1 MLEILLLTMSDSV
14 KPVFAVP
21 EDFQIDLEKASRL
34 KVDLKAAG
42 VEYLLS
48 SYVDIHGI
56 PKAKVNPIDCLEKMA
71 GGSELFTVGAMEGMG
86 LVGPQE
92 DECAAVPDL
101 DTATVCPWD
110 KRFAYFFGDLYYHGA
125 PYAND
130 SRQILKRQI
139 ERAASLGLKFNL
151 GVEPEF
157 YVLREDEKTGRWK
170 PLATH
175 RYRGTCPAYD
185 VNQTMESMD
194 FLEPMSKYMDELG
207 WGLFSFDQ
215 EGGHGQYEFDFNYA
229 DALTMADRLIFLRL
243 MAKRV
248 AESIGAIATF
258 MPKPFAADFRS
269 GCHYNMSLASLETGG
284 NLFAPE
290 PGSNSYAERF
300 GIPLSK
306 MAFHFVAGILRH
318 APAITAVSSPTFNSY
333 QGFIAQG
340 DMPDVS
346 WAPVLVAFGKNNRS
360 AMMRLPLNRYCVENR
375 APDMANNPYLTAALH
390 LAAGLD
396 GIEEQLDPGEPVNDN
411 IYSQSRSSLSA
422 SGIRF
427 LPPTLCHALDAL
439 EADPFADKVLGE
451 MKGIFLKQKRA
462 EWEKAFFT
470 IHDQQLRDFLTHL

>member
-1 MLEILLLTMSDSV
+1 MSDSL

-21 EDFQIDLEKASRL
+21 ESFQVDYEKAAQL
-34 KVDLKAAG
+34 KADLKAAG
-42 VEYLLS
+42 VQYLLS

-71 GGSELFTVGAMEGMG
+71 EGSELFTVGAMEGMG

-101 DTATVCPWD
+101 DTATICPWD

-139 ERAASLGLKFNL
+139 ERAASMGLKFNL

-229 DALTMADRLIFLRL
+229 DALTTADRLTFLRL

-258 MPKPFAADFRS
+258 MPKPFATDFRS
-269 GCHYNMSLASLETGG
+269 GCHYNMSLADLETGA

-290 PGSNSYAERF
+290 PGSNPYAERF

-411 IYSQSRSSLSA
+411 IYSQSRGNLA
-422 SGIRF
+422 TSGIQF

-439 EADPFADKVLGE
+439 EADPFAETVLGE
-451 MKGIFLKQKRA
+451 MKGIFLKHKRA
-462 EWEKAFFT
+462 EWEKAFYT

>member
-1 MLEILLLTMSDSV
+1 MSDSH

-21 EDFQIDLEKASRL
+21 ENFQVDYEKAAQL
-34 KVDLKAAG
+34 KADLKAAG
-42 VEYLLS
+42 VQYLLS

-71 GGSELFTVGAMEGMG
+71 EGSELFTVGAMEGMG

-101 DTATVCPWD
+101 DTATICPWD

-139 ERAASLGLKFNL
+139 DRAASMGLKFNL

-185 VNQTMESMD
+185 VNQTMESME

-229 DALTMADRLIFLRL
+229 DALTTADRLTFLRL

-258 MPKPFAADFRS
+258 MPKPFATDFRS
-269 GCHYNMSLASLETGG
+269 GCHYNMSLANLETGA
-284 NLFAPE
+284 NLFAPK
-290 PGSNSYAERF
+290 PGSNPYAERF

-306 MAFHFVAGILRH
+306 MAFQFVAGILRH

-411 IYSQSRSSLSA
+411 IYSQSRGSLA
-422 SGIRF
+422 TSGIQF

-439 EADPFADKVLGE
+439 EADPFAEKVLGE
-451 MKGIFLKQKRA
+451 MKGIFLKHKRG
-462 EWEKAFFT
+462 EWEKAFYT

>member
-1 MLEILLLTMSDSV
+1 MLRSV
-14 KPVFAVP
+14 TVEHRAVGK
-21 EDFQIDLEKASRL
+21 EHLGALEL
-34 KVDLKAAG
+34 IG
-42 VEYLLS
+42 
-48 SYVDIHGI
+48 
-56 PKAKVNPIDCLEKMA
+56 
-71 GGSELFTVGAMEGMG
+71 
-86 LVGPQE
+86 
-92 DECAAVPDL
+92 
-101 DTATVCPWD
+101 
-110 KRFAYFFGDLYYHGA
+110 
-125 PYAND
+125 
-130 SRQILKRQI
+130 LKRQI
-139 ERAASLGLKFNL
+139 ERAASMGLKFNL
-151 GVEPEF
+151 CVEPEF

-185 VNQTMESMD
+185 VNQTMESME
-194 FLEPMSKYMDELG
+194 FLEPISNYMDELG

-229 DALTMADRLIFLRL
+229 DALTTADRLTFLRL

-258 MPKPFAADFRS
+258 MPKPFATDFRS
-269 GCHYNMSLASLETGG
+269 GCHYNMSLASLETGA

-290 PGSNSYAERF
+290 PGSNPYAERF

-411 IYSQSRSSLSA
+411 IYSQSRGSLATSW
-422 SGIRF
+422 IQF

-439 EADPFADKVLGE
+439 EADPFAEKVLGE
-451 MKGIFLKQKRA
+451 MKGIFLKHKRG
-462 EWEKAFFT
+462 EWEKAFYT

>member
-1 MLEILLLTMSDSV
+1 MSESL

-21 EDFQIDLEKASRL
+21 EDFQVDGEKAARL
-34 KVDLKAAG
+34 KADLKTSG
-42 VEYLLS
+42 VQYLLS

-56 PKAKVNPIDCLEKMA
+56 PKAKVNPVEYLEKMA

-101 DTATVCPWD
+101 DTAIVCPWD

-194 FLEPMSKYMDELG
+194 FLEPMSKCMDELG

-229 DALTMADRLIFLRL
+229 DALTTADRLTFLRL

-258 MPKPFAADFRS
+258 MPKPFATDFRS
-269 GCHYNMSLASLETGG
+269 GCHYNMSLASLETGE

-290 PGSNSYAERF
+290 PGSNPYAGRF

-306 MAFHFVAGILRH
+306 IAFHFVAGILRH

-411 IYSQSRSSLSA
+411 IYSQSRSSLA
-422 SGIRF
+422 GSGIQF

-439 EADPFADKVLGE
+439 EADPFAERVLGE
-451 MKGIFLKQKRA
+451 MKGIFLKHKRG
-462 EWEKAFFT
+462 EWEKAFYT

>member
-1 MLEILLLTMSDSV
+1 MSDSL

-21 EDFQIDLEKASRL
+21 ESFQVDYEKAVQL
-34 KVDLKAAG
+34 KADLKAAG
-42 VEYLLS
+42 VQYLLS

-71 GGSELFTVGAMEGMG
+71 EGSELFTVGAMEGMG

-101 DTATVCPWD
+101 DTATICPWD

-139 ERAASLGLKFNL
+139 ERAASMGLKFNL

-185 VNQTMESMD
+185 VNQTMESME

-229 DALTMADRLIFLRL
+229 DALTTADRLTFLRL

-258 MPKPFAADFRS
+258 MPKPFATDFRS
-269 GCHYNMSLASLETGG
+269 GCHYNMSLANLETGA

-290 PGSNSYAERF
+290 PGSNPHAERF

-306 MAFHFVAGILRH
+306 MAFQFVAGILRH

-346 WAPVLVAFGKNNRS
+346 WAPDLVAFGKNNRS

-411 IYSQSRSSLSA
+411 IYSQSRGSLA
-422 SGIRF
+422 TSGIQF

-439 EADPFADKVLGE
+439 EADSFAEKVLGE
-451 MKGIFLKQKRA
+451 MKGIFLKHKRG
-462 EWEKAFFT
+462 EWEKAFYT